1 MELFECLLESY
12 GPRGWWP
19 LVSRAG
25 QDGRDDEGYLPGC
38 SAPSDRGCAFE
49 IAVGAVLTQN
59 TAWTSAERAVKRL
72 FDADLLTPRKI
83 LSTRPEDLAA
93 LIRPAGCYNV
103 KARKLYELSKFFQ
116 GLPEEG
122 PGFGIPAREC
132 LLAVWGI
139 GPETADSILLYA
151 FGIPGFV
158 VDEYSRRIFRR
169 LGMSVPLDSYDG
181 LKTSIEREIPF
192 EWTICAEYHALLVEH
207 AKAFCRKSPSCSAC
221 MIRASC
227 EYRLSY

>member
-1 MELFECLLESY
+1 MESY

-25 QDGRDDEGYLPGC
+25 RDGRDDKGYLPGGT
-38 SAPSDRGCAFE
+38 APSDRGGAFE

-59 TAWTSAERAVKRL
+59 TAWTGAERAVNRL
-72 FDADLLTPRKI
+72 LDADLLTPRKM

-93 LIRPAGCYNV
+93 LIRPAGCCNM
-103 KARKLYELSKFFQ
+103 KARKLHELSKFFHS
-116 GLPEEG
+116 LPEEG
-122 PGFGIPAREC
+122 PGYRIPSRES

-158 VDEYSRRIFRR
+158 ADEYSRRIFRR
-169 LGMSVPLDSYDG
+169 LGMRVSLDSYDG
-181 LKTSIEREIPF
+181 LKTSIEREIPVD
-192 EWTICAEYHALLVEH
+192 WTTCAEYHALLVEH
-207 AKAFCRKSPSCSAC
+207 AKTFCRSSPACSDC
-221 MIRASC
+221 VSRAFC
-227 EYRLSY
+227 EYRMSH